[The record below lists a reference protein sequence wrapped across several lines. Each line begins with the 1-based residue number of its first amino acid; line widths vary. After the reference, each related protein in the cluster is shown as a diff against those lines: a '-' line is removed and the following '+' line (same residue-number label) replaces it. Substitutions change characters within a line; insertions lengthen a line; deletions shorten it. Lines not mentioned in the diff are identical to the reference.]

1 MKQSNESST
10 TDGNIWQAFSIELLQ
25 GDSGTTYENFIII
38 KIHSNKKLWENT
50 ERYSSSIF
58 QFDLKGS
65 SQMDVQPLI
74 NVWIPSF
81 RGFFQ
86 A

>member
-1 MKQSNESST
+1 MKQSNESLT
-10 TDGNIWQAFSIELLQ
+10 TDKDFGGKIWQAFSTELWQ
-25 GDSGTTYENFIII
+25 GDSNTTYENFIII
-38 KIHSNKKLWENT
+38 KSIHT

-86 A
+86 AKL